1 MPNFIRWNHG
11 KFVQGHK
18 RSAKLNPEQV
28 LEIRRLYAEENWTQ
42 GRLARE
48 FKMSVGQIGRI
59 VRGEQ
64 WGEYTQIPT
73 EQEIYHSM
81 VTSPPPADEVSASLE
96 RLKALMKTEETRND
110 DEQSDD
116 SSFSKLPSGGGQEQG

>member
-1 MPNFIRWNHG
+1 MS
-11 KFVQGHK
+11 KFQKGQH
-18 RSAKLNPEQV
+18 RAAKLTPEQV
-28 LEIRRLYAEENWTQ
+28 IEIRRLYSEENWSQ
-42 GRLARE
+42 PMLARY
-48 FKMSVGQIGRI
+48 FGISGGQIGRI
-59 VRGEQ
+59 VRGESWQ
-64 WGEYTQIPT
+64 QYTQIPT
-73 EQEIYHSM
+73 EQEIAHRM